1 MEPLNAY
8 FHFLSKLK
16 NIEDASISEIK
27 LEVWNLSLGLFQYI
41 SIIYNIWHKKAEQET
56 IKYVLSC
63 SAIILW
69 QLMLAFLSCLR

>member
-1 MEPLNAY
+1 M
-8 FHFLSKLK
+8 
-16 NIEDASISEIK
+16 ASISEIK

-41 SIIYNIWHKKAEQET
+41 SIIYNIWHKKEEQET